1 MIAGILLAAN
11 VDKPVMLPRIE
22 NGIKNLFH
30 NPSDAFYTGR
40 VMDILFNGLQ
50 VDCTNK
56 ETFTAAICGNLEDQ
70 PLQVRR
76 IDKNHLKFSLFGNVC
91 EQVCNRFQCDIMNN
105 VKRLL

>member
-11 VDKPVMLPRIE
+11 VDKPVMIPRIE
-22 NGIKNLFH
+22 NGIKNLLH

-50 VDCTNK
+50 VDCTNN
-56 ETFTAAICGNLEDQ
+56 ETFTAAICGNLESQ

-76 IDKNHLKFSLFGNVC
+76 IDKNYLNFSLFGNVSGPI
-91 EQVCNRFQCDIMNN
+91 CNQFHN
-105 VKRLL
+105 K